1 LVVEELVQQIIVG
14 VVELLDLHLVV
25 SVYHQQVVEKEDQQ
39 EHLNLVQV
47 NQMVQGLQVDLVVD
61 QDTVTDQDH

>member
-1 LVVEELVQQIIVG
+1 MEAIVG

-25 SVYHQQVVEKEDQQ
+25 SVYHQQVVGKEDQQ